1 MTVENLKT
9 IINLVFIQV
18 ISGWKWTLPGLLDKK
33 TEDEE
38 AAKEKKERGLSPD
51 GDLIQELASQ
61 ISSYIW
67 PSVFFLQFSISPSL
81 SSVGDTLRTSLQDE
95 LIHYFPINRLR
106 WIEHLDSLF
115 KMLVR
120 LEHLQVLCGT
130 QGGSSETGWKE
141 PGRHHHVI
149 LWHKEQKTQ

>member
-9 IINLVFIQV
+9 IIDLVFIQV
-18 ISGWKWTLPGLLDKK
+18 ISGWKWILPGLLDKK
-33 TEDEE
+33 TEDEG
-38 AAKEKKERGLSPD
+38 AAKEKRREDFLQMEIWSR
-51 GDLIQELASQ
+51 ELASQ

-81 SSVGDTLRTSLQDE
+81 SSVEDMLRTSLQDE

-115 KMLVR
+115 KMLVDLSTCKFCAVR
-120 LEHLQVLCGT
+120 REEAVKLVERSLDDIIMSFCDT
-130 QGGSSETGWKE
+130 
-141 PGRHHHVI
+141 
-149 LWHKEQKTQ
+149 EQKTQ